1 MEEFFNEK
9 QKEALNFFHE
19 NIDKLANDP
28 LYRLKYIIIYGNNIS
43 GIFDTFDN
51 ALKDALFKY
60 PQHDF
65 IIQQVI
71 PDNEV
76 VNFLYPAV
84 H

>member
-1 MEEFFNEK
+1 MEEYFNEK
-9 QKEALNFFHE
+9 QKEALNFFQE
-19 NIDKLANDP
+19 NIDKLGRDP
-28 LYRLKYIIIYGNNIS
+28 LYKLKYIIIYGNSIS
-43 GIFDTFDN
+43 GIFDTFDT
-51 ALKDALFKY
+51 ALKEALFKY

-84 H
+84 S